1 MRESTEAVAGLVLA
15 AGRST
20 RMGEPKPLL
29 EIDGRTFLQATVEA
43 LREGGCEPVMAVI
56 ASPDAAFAARSAGAA
71 IAQGRPDAQQIDSL
85 RSGLDALDAADGAA
99 DRAPDRAVGGALDGR
114 VEAVVVLPV
123 DHPRVRP
130 ATIGTLISA
139 WRAEPGAMVRPVH
152 RGRPG
157 HPTLFPRGVWSAL
170 RAPALP
176 DGARS
181 VVEAGPVVDVP
192 VDDPGVLVDIDTP
205 ADYRQH
211 ADDGHPGGPS

>member
-1 MRESTEAVAGLVLA
+1 MRESMEAVAGLVLA

-43 LREGGCEPVMAVI
+43 LREGGCETVTAVI
-56 ASPDAAFAARSAGAA
+56 SSPEAALAARSAGAA
-71 IAQGRPDAQQIDSL
+71 IAQGRPGGQQIDSL
-85 RSGLDALDAADGAA
+85 RSGLDAIDAADH
-99 DRAPDRAVGGALDGR
+99 APDAPPHGR
-114 VEAVVVLPV
+114 VDAVVVLPV

-139 WRAEPGAMVRPVH
+139 WRAEPEAMVRPVH

-157 HPTLFPRGVWSAL
+157 HPTLFPRGVWAAL
-170 RAPALP
+170 RDPALP

-192 VDDPGVLVDIDTP
+192 VDDAGVLVDIDTP
-205 ADYRQH
+205 AEYREH
-211 ADDGHPGGPS
+211 AGNGHPDGPS